1 MENKM
6 NRKTVKA
13 ALCLLAA
20 AGAVGAIASLVTGN
34 EDVRPNSE
42 RNGGRTI
49 AYPSDGISYK
59 VIEMIPSDPRRKP
72 FGIVVWTGRQPQSVE
87 ADFDASKYDFGQ
99 YALEEVKRCND
110 WLDGFNAQP
119 GLPYEEH
126 EAKCVIVEYED
137 AEPPPTPGGNRWDG
151 GTKECFN
158 NLKTN

>member
-20 AGAVGAIASLVTGN
+20 GAVGTIASLVTGN
-34 EDVRPNSE
+34 EADVPYK
-42 RNGGRTI
+42 GRSGSKSV

-59 VIEMIPSDPRRKP
+59 VIEIIPSDPNRKP
-72 FGIVVWTGRQPQSVE
+72 FGRSVWTGSMMESVE
-87 ADFDASKYDFGQ
+87 EDFDASKYDFGQ
-99 YALEEVKRCND
+99 YALEEVKACND
-110 WLDGFNAQP
+110 FVYRFSALP
-119 GLPYEEH
+119 GLPYGKGCV
-126 EAKCVIVEYED
+126 KCVIVEYED

-151 GTKECFN
+151 GTKECYN